1 MKRSSWVVATLV
13 AALAAVVCGAM
24 WALSSPVGSSPDDN
38 YHQATI
44 WCVGATEDSAASTCQ
59 VVGEAEET
67 GGRVV
72 ELPALVAAP
81 NCYAFQPAESA
92 ACQKPLRGE
101 VTRTEAVDNG
111 DYPGGFYRVMH
122 LLVRDS
128 IPESILA
135 MRVFNVVLG
144 VVLLGAVA
152 LVATASVRRLMALTL
167 TPVLIPLGWF
177 ILASVNPSS
186 WALSGLTCYGLAL
199 HTFFSTPHPRRR
211 IAAGVLAGLGL
222 LVALSARGDAPAY
235 AGVVTVALCLLHWRV
250 LWARR
255 ALVVLPVLVA
265 LVCAWRLLG
274 ASQVASIA
282 GASAETERSLSEVVP
297 NLLLEF
303 PALFSGMFGY
313 AFGLGWLDTSVS
325 AVTAYPVALVIGF
338 LGLTGLGRLSWPKA
352 AAAVLIFLPMLVLP
366 LMTLYRTRL
375 IVGETVQPRY
385 ILPLMPILLA
395 VLLVDR
401 TAERSLSISRVQAVV
416 IAVALTVANAAA
428 IYANARRYVTGI
440 DGPLLIDDLE
450 WWWQSAPPPGTVAV
464 VGGVAFAVFAAAL
477 VATNWRP
484 PVEAVAAPEPVR
496 EPERA
501 VVTEP
506 QSGPAAP
513 ATTPAPAP
521 ADPSPT
527 QARTPSQTQTQ
538 TETQEAR

>member
-1 MKRSSWVVATLV
+1 MKRSSWVVATVV

-44 WCVGATEDSAASTCQ
+44 WCVGATEDAAPTTCQ
-59 VVGEAEET
+59 LVGTSEET

-92 ACQKPLRGE
+92 ACQKPLRDE
-101 VTRTEAVDNG
+101 LIRTEAVDNG
-111 DYPGGFYRVMH
+111 AYPGGFYQVMH

-135 MRVFNVVLG
+135 MRVFNVVLAVG
-144 VVLLGAVA
+144 LLGAVA
-152 LVATASVRRLMALTL
+152 LVGTAGVRRLMALTL
-167 TPVLIPLGWF
+167 VPVLIPLGWF

-186 WALSGLTCYGLAL
+186 WALSGLTCFGFAL
-199 HTFFSTPHPRRR
+199 HTFFATPHRRRR

-235 AGVVTVALCLLHWRV
+235 AGVVTVALSVLHWRV
-250 LWARR
+250 LWARK
-255 ALVVLPVLVA
+255 ALVVVPAIVA
-265 LVCAWRLLG
+265 LVCLWRLLG

-282 GASAETERSLSEVVP
+282 AASAETERPLSEVVP

-313 AFGLGWLDTSVS
+313 AFGLGWLDTPVS

-352 AAAVLIFLPMLVLP
+352 VAAALVFLPMLVLP

-375 IVGETVQPRY
+375 IVGESVQPRY

-395 VLLVDR
+395 VLLIDR
-401 TAERSLSISRVQAVV
+401 TSDRTLSISRVQAVV

-428 IYANARRYVTGI
+428 IYANARRYVTGV

-450 WWWQSAPPPGTVAV
+450 WWWQSAPPPGTVAA
-464 VGGVAFAVFAAAL
+464 VGGIAFAVFASAL
-477 VATNWRP
+477 VATNWTP
-484 PVEAVAAPEPVR
+484 
-496 EPERA
+496 
-501 VVTEP
+501 VTEP
-506 QSGPAAP
+506 EP
-513 ATTPAPAP
+513 TPAPAREQGPVSATEP
-521 ADPSPT
+521 AAQPAAEPV
-527 QARTPSQTQTQ
+527 AEAP
-538 TETQEAR
+538 TETQAPTRAQTQAQTQESR

>member
-44 WCVGATEDSAASTCQ
+44 WCVGATEDSAPSTCR
-59 VVGEAEET
+59 VVGESAET

-72 ELPALVAAP
+72 KLPALVATP

-101 VTRTEAVDNG
+101 LTRTEAVDNG

-122 LLVRDS
+122 LLVQDS

-152 LVATASVRRLMALTL
+152 LVATAGVRRLMALTL

-186 WALSGLTCYGLAL
+186 WALSGLTCFGFAL

-255 ALVVLPVLVA
+255 ALVVLPALVA
-265 LVCAWRLLG
+265 LVCAWRLFG

-282 GASAETERSLSEVVP
+282 GASAETERPLSDVVP

-338 LGLTGLGRLSWPKA
+338 LGLTGLGRLSWPKV

-375 IVGETVQPRY
+375 IVGESVQPRY

-401 TAERSLSISRVQAVV
+401 TADRALSISRVQAVV

-440 DGPLLIDDLE
+440 DGPQLIDDLE

-477 VATNWRP
+477 VVTNWQP
-484 PVEAVAAPEPVR
+484 SLEPVAAPDPAPASGR
-496 EPERA
+496 EPE
-501 VVTEP
+501 
-506 QSGPAAP
+506 
-513 ATTPAPAP
+513 PAPAP
-521 ADPSPT
+521 EDPAPT
-527 QARTPSQTQTQ
+527 QTSARSQHQTADQ
-538 TETQEAR
+538 TDDQTTTTTTTQETR